1 MVSSHQSHSVGIG
14 GLGTVGFEVA
24 RRIDGGEVDGL
35 TLSAVS
41 ARDRARARDRMRG
54 FRSPVDVVVAGEL
67 AERADIVVESAPAAV
82 FREIAEPVVRAGKV
96 LVAISAGALLDHADL
111 VETARATG
119 AQIVVPSGA
128 VMGLDAVRGAA
139 ESGIASVTMITRKPP
154 GGLAGAPHL
163 VEHGIDVEGL
173 RKPLK
178 VFEGSARDG
187 ARGFPANVNV
197 AAALGLAGVGPAAH
211 PARDLGRPR
220 SHPQHPRDPARS
232 RHGPVSAPHRE
243 RPERR
248 EPAHRPVRRAQCRRR
263 PAPVRRAAGGR
274 YLRPLPGKASHASP
288 IRRTLA
294 GSMGSHGSNSHFDS
308 RAGLGRGQP
317 PGIALMRRS

>member
-1 MVSSHQSHSVGIG
+1 MTSRRRARNAGIG

-24 RRIDGGEVDGL
+24 RRIDGGEIDGL
-35 TLSAVS
+35 TLAAVS
-41 ARDRARARDRMRG
+41 ARDHARARERMRG
-54 FRSPVDVVVAGEL
+54 FRSPVDVVAAGDL
-67 AERADIVVESAPAAV
+67 ARRADIVVECAPAAV
-82 FREIAEPVVRAGKV
+82 FREIAEPVVRAGKT

-163 VEHGIDVEGL
+163 VEHGIDVSGL
-173 RKPLK
+173 DAPLK

-197 AAALGLAGVGPAAH
+197 AAALGLAGVGPERTRLEIWADPGVTRNTHEIRLEAETVRFH
-211 PARDLGRPR
+211 LRIENVPSRENPRTGR
-220 SHPQHPRDPARS
+220 S
-232 RHGPVSAPHRE
+232 VAPSVVATL
-243 RPERR
+243 RR
-248 EPAHRPVRRAQCRRR
+248 FV
-263 PAPVRRAAGGR
+263 APLVVG
-274 YLRPLPGKASHASP
+274 
-288 IRRTLA
+288 T
-294 GSMGSHGSNSHFDS
+294 
-308 RAGLGRGQP
+308 
-317 PGIALMRRS
+317 